1 MLLRARDTRVY
12 DILQLWRN
20 NRLEFTDLSDLA
32 RNRFCAMAISAAN
45 DRVFSVDGHFSN
57 SRIFTNSALRKK
69 LTKRFHIFSVFKTFC
84 WL

>member
-57 SRIFTNSALRKK
+57 SRIFTNSAL
-69 LTKRFHIFSVFKTFC
+69 
-84 WL
+84 